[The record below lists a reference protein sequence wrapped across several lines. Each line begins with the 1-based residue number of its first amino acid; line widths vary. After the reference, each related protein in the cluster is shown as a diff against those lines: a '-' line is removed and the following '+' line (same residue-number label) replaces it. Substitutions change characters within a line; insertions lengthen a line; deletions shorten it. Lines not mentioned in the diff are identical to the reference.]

1 MKRKKAE
8 GRRKELNYTVVNIKV
23 IYVINNVIVKRT
35 YRDIRKTM

>member
-1 MKRKKAE
+1 MKRKKEE
-8 GRRKELNYTVVNIKV
+8 GRRKELNYTVINIKV

>member
-8 GRRKELNYTVVNIKV
+8 GRRKELIYIVINIKT

>member
-8 GRRKELNYTVVNIKV
+8 GRRKELNYTVINIKT